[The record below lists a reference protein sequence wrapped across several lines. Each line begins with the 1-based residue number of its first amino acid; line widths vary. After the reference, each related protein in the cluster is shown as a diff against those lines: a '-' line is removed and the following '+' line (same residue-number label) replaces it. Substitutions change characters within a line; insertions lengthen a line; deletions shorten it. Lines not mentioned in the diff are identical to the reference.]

1 MSCMLRR
8 FILDLHATFE
18 CHEVLFIIFNFSL
31 ILMEIFTFRPL
42 PYNAS
47 KIYFWFSTIFL
58 ICRTFT
64 MFLITASINDESVKP
79 LAVFRTIP
87 KYGWLPQVERLCSQV
102 QQNRTALS
110 GRNFFSLTRGM
121 IMTIAGTIV

>member
-1 MSCMLRR
+1 
-8 FILDLHATFE
+8 
-18 CHEVLFIIFNFSL
+18 
-31 ILMEIFTFRPL
+31 
-42 PYNAS
+42 
-47 KIYFWFSTIFL
+47 
-58 ICRTFT
+58 

-79 LAVFRTIP
+79 LAIFRTIP

-110 GRNFFSLTRGM
+110 GRNFFFLTRGM